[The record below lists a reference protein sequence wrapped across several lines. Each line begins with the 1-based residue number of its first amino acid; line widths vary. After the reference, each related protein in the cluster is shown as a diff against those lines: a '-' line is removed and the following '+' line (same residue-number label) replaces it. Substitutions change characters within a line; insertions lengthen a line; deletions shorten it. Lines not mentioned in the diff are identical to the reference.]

1 MAKQI
6 DLAEG
11 GYAELDYATLAT
23 FARINADGT
32 LTILDAGF
40 LRLVIMDPALPVDF
54 AIAGRIRF
62 RDGARR
68 AEMKLVVSTPGGM
81 RLELVSEVE
90 PALHTEY
97 GDGRS
102 HAMLAFNTQMAPGA
116 YGEAEILIY
125 LDGVQVRRLV
135 FEFVPVG

>member
-23 FARINADGT
+23 FARVNGDGT

-40 LRLVIMDPALPVDF
+40 LRLVVIDPAMPIDF

-62 RDGARR
+62 RNGARR
-68 AEMKLVVSTPGGM
+68 TEMKLVVSTPGGM

-90 PALHTEY
+90 SAPHSDY

-116 YGEAEILIY
+116 YGTAEILIFI
-125 LDGVQVRRLV
+125 DDVQARRLV
-135 FEFVPVG
+135 FDFVPAG